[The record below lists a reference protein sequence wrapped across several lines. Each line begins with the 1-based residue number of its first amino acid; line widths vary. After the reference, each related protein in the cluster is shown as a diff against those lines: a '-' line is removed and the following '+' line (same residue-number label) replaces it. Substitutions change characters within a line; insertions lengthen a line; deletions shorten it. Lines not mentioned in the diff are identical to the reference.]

1 MSKSKINAKA
11 IQQNKKRIFKIDAD
25 VMTNKAN
32 AYLSRSIIEENRMM
46 ILSNYSAAFLGNRQQ
61 LIEYG

>member
-1 MSKSKINAKA
+1 MAKA

-46 ILSNYSAAFLGNRQQ
+46 ILSNYSAAFL
-61 LIEYG
+61 ETTS

>member
-11 IQQNKKRIFKIDAD
+11 IQQNKKRIFKLDAE

-32 AYLSRSIIEENRMM
+32 AYLSRAII
-46 ILSNYSAAFLGNRQQ
+46 SV
-61 LIEYG
+61 